1 MPRIPL
7 LADHQVGWLT
17 RTVFR
22 AARRRFGAVPEPFRA
37 AANHRGLMWA
47 STLHELAAERA
58 ARRLDPALRD
68 IVVHRVATVVGCSWC
83 VDFGTMQWVRQGLD
97 ADALRWAAADDAPD
111 DARFDETER
120 RVLAYADAMTAQPT
134 TVDDAMVA
142 DLDDRLGHAGL
153 VELTHLIALE
163 NMRSRTYSALGIH
176 EQGFAAECAVPPR

>member
-1 MPRIPL
+1 VPRIPTVPDRDAGVL
-7 LADHQVGWLT
+7 GRLAY
-17 RTVFR
+17 RY
-22 AARRRFGAVPEPFRA
+22 ARRRFGEVPEPFAVLRHHGGLFWSNAVSESLVEKA
-37 AANHRGLMWA
+37 ATRLP
-47 STLHELAAERA
+47 
-58 ARRLDPALRD
+58 ARLRD
-68 IVVHRVATVVGCSWC
+68 LAVYRVATRVGCSWC
-83 VDFGTMQWVRQGLD
+83 VDFGTMLWVRQGLD
-97 ADALRWAAADDAPD
+97 ADALRWAAADEAPD

-134 TVDDAMVA
+134 TVDDAMVT